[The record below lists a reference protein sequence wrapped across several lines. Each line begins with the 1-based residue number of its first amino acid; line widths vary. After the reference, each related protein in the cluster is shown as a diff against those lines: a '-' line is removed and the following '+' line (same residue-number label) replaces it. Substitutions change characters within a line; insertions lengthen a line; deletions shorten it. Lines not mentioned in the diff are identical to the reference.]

1 MVLSNYKNNT
11 FFDIEEISTKEL
23 NELRAR
29 DIEEDFDFDELK
41 KYFNQKKR
49 KDIDLEFENTVLFIK

>member
-11 FFDIEEISTKEL
+11 SFDIEEISIKEL

-29 DIEEDFDFDELK
+29 EVEEDFDFEEIK
-41 KYFNQKKR
+41 KYLKLNKK
-49 KDIDLEFENTVLFIK
+49 LTNV